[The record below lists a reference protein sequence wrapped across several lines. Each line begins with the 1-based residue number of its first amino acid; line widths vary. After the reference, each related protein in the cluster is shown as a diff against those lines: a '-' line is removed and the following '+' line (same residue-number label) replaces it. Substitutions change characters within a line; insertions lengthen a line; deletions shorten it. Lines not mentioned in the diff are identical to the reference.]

1 MNLEDLLYEIYNDG
15 LYDEVMELAG
25 KLRRRER
32 NLETKE
38 LIDMAYQ
45 IVKEDKENKKK
56 NRKRRWKR
64 RFLKRRRQWQEE
76 LEKQLFEYNNFEQIK
91 KIANL
96 NQLAAIKME
105 VQRNYPPKNNFLKK
119 IRKLCNEKGI
129 VLGMVL
135 FIPSLLFSQFNL
147 IAAKKISENLAFEN
161 ISNPSKIALSTF
173 W

>member
-56 NRKRRWKR
+56 N
-64 RFLKRRRQWQEE
+64 
-76 LEKQLFEYNNFEQIK
+76 K
-91 KIANL
+91 K
-96 NQLAAIKME
+96 
-105 VQRNYPPKNNFLKK
+105 
-119 IRKLCNEKGI
+119 
-129 VLGMVL
+129 
-135 FIPSLLFSQFNL
+135 
-147 IAAKKISENLAFEN
+147 
-161 ISNPSKIALSTF
+161 
-173 W
+173 

>member
-56 NRKRRWKR
+56 D
-64 RFLKRRRQWQEE
+64 
-76 LEKQLFEYNNFEQIK
+76 K
-91 KIANL
+91 K
-96 NQLAAIKME
+96 
-105 VQRNYPPKNNFLKK
+105 
-119 IRKLCNEKGI
+119 
-129 VLGMVL
+129 
-135 FIPSLLFSQFNL
+135 
-147 IAAKKISENLAFEN
+147 
-161 ISNPSKIALSTF
+161 
-173 W
+173 